1 MRYSRTSRAFLSQ
14 KKLLGNIFP
23 SVARLPLAIA
33 LLDILLPP
41 RYDFTMQG
49 RALWITG
56 LPGSGKSTVADAVQQ
71 RHPDVVILR
80 MDELR
85 KVITPNPTYSDQ
97 EREVAYRSLVY
108 LAKTLSGLGHDVII
122 DATGNLRR
130 WRDLA
135 RELIPAFSEVYL
147 RCSLETCA
155 AREKQRTET
164 HGAPRDIYEKGR
176 AGWPVPGITA
186 PYEEPLTPEVTIDAG
201 KVSATEAAET
211 ISRLLLHTLQER
223 QEKKE
228 R

>member
-1 MRYSRTSRAFLSQ
+1 
-14 KKLLGNIFP
+14 
-23 SVARLPLAIA
+23 
-33 LLDILLPP
+33 
-41 RYDFTMQG
+41 MQG

-56 LPGSGKSTVADAVQQ
+56 LPGSGKSTVAEAVKQ
-71 RHPDVVILR
+71 RLPDVVILR

-122 DATGNLRR
+122 DATGNRR
-130 WRDLA
+130 KWRDLA

-147 RCSLETCA
+147 SCSLETCA

-164 HGAPRDIYEKGR
+164 HGAPRGIYEKGK
-176 AGWPVPGITA
+176 AGWPVPGITT
-186 PYEEPLTPEVTIDAG
+186 PYEEPLTPELTIDTR
-201 KVSATEAAET
+201 KVSPTEAAET
-211 ISRLLLHTLQER
+211 IQKLLLRIAENRQER
-223 QEKKE
+223 NE

>member
-1 MRYSRTSRAFLSQ
+1 
-14 KKLLGNIFP
+14 
-23 SVARLPLAIA
+23 
-33 LLDILLPP
+33 
-41 RYDFTMQG
+41 MQG
-49 RALWITG
+49 RVLWITG
-56 LPGSGKSTVADAVQQ
+56 LPGSGKSTVADLVKQL
-71 RHPDVVILR
+71 HPDVVILR

-85 KVITPNPTYSDQ
+85 KVVTPNPTYADQ

-135 RELIPAFSEVYL
+135 RQLIPAFSEAYL

-155 AREKQRTET
+155 AREQQRTET
-164 HGAPRDIYEKGR
+164 HGAPRDIYEKGK

-186 PYEEPLTPEVTIDAG
+186 PYEEPLTPEVTIDTG
-201 KVSATEAAET
+201 TVSAAEAAAVL
-211 ISRLLLHTLQER
+211 SRLLLGTAEER
-223 QEKKE
+223 EMKNG

>member
-1 MRYSRTSRAFLSQ
+1 
-14 KKLLGNIFP
+14 
-23 SVARLPLAIA
+23 
-33 LLDILLPP
+33 
-41 RYDFTMQG
+41 MQG
-49 RALWITG
+49 RVIWITG
-56 LPGSGKSTVADAVQQ
+56 LPGSGKSTVAEAVKQ
-71 RHPDVVILR
+71 RLPDIVILR

-85 KVITPNPTYSDQ
+85 KVITPNPTYSNQ

-135 RELIPAFSEVYL
+135 RDLIPAFAEVYL

-176 AGWPVPGITA
+176 TGWPVPGVTA
-186 PYEEPLTPEVTIDAG
+186 PYEKPLTPEVTIDTG
-201 KVSATEAAET
+201 TVSAAEAAET
-211 ISRLLLHTLQER
+211 ITAFLLHTAVQRREKNER
-223 QEKKE
+223 
-228 R
+228 

>member
-1 MRYSRTSRAFLSQ
+1 
-14 KKLLGNIFP
+14 
-23 SVARLPLAIA
+23 
-33 LLDILLPP
+33 
-41 RYDFTMQG
+41 MQG

-56 LPGSGKSTVADAVQQ
+56 LPGSGKSTVAEAVQQ
-71 RHPDVVILR
+71 RHPHIVILR

-135 RELIPAFSEVYL
+135 RELIPAFTEIYL
-147 RCSLETCA
+147 LCSVDTCA
-155 AREKQRTET
+155 AREKKRTET
-164 HGAPRDIYEKGR
+164 HGAPRDIYEKGK

-186 PYEEPLTPEVTIDAG
+186 AYEEPLTPEMTIDTG
-201 KVSATEAAET
+201 KVSATEAAEA
-211 ISRLLLHTLQER
+211 ISRFLLRAAEQR
-223 QEKKE
+223 QEKNE
-228 R
+228 P